1 MKMINID
8 SFKSFNT
15 AIDFY
20 KSEMRFIKFS
30 SEEFVNWKNSI
41 IVSKNELITLF
52 TKLSNSLDNFVSGL

>member
-8 SFKSFNT
+8 SFKSLDDT

-20 KSEMRFIKFS
+20 RSEMRLIKFS

-52 TKLSNSLDNFVSGL
+52 TKLS